1 MILVKSCLWNTSTQV
16 QWNIIRVISHDGRDF
31 ARDTEKKKSIA
42 EDFKGTVIQ
51 ADFFLEEKNFC

>member
-1 MILVKSCLWNTSTQV
+1 M